1 MSSLANRMAVGGV
14 SLLSRAPGST
24 VLGSGDSRWGG
35 VPAARADIREL
46 GIPLQGS
53 RLSLD
58 APRKCVLS
66 ASRDAR
72 MPPTGRQVDPGRRVA
87 QSGQFR

>member
-1 MSSLANRMAVGGV
+1 MPERRGKFTPEFRDEAVKIV
-14 SLLSRAPGST
+14 IETSRPIAEDALPRLRRHTRHCGAE
-24 VLGSGDSRWGG
+24 V
-35 VPAARADIREL
+35 
-46 GIPLQGS
+46 

-72 MPPTGRQVDPGRRVA
+72 MP
-87 QSGQFR
+87 F